1 MRKLNTG
8 STSIALIGV
17 IVVLV
22 VLFVGSTVF
31 WVQNIFMTSQKDATS
46 TEEQKKE
53 TLDVEVDSSK
63 PTISQEEQ
71 SKKTQEVAV
80 DLSEATV
87 NQEEQGI
94 QESKTIETTV
104 QKEPRQEDNVFEDKE
119 NKVSGKCTTIAYN
132 GFPTDKINLYFYE
145 NGLNENMQKYDEFV
159 SESIAIIFGGSSGEK
174 VYPGVE
180 PFKSLER
187 KFNIFTYQDKEND
200 CYFPVGCSLANR
212 VYPDLSVC
220 QGGFAAPS
228 DWGELDGNYNIIVI
242 ATSDWSGQASGS
254 SSLNRLDSKTLRV
267 TSADIIYVNVNSAN
281 DSTLLHEL
289 GHRIGFLDE
298 EYSFF
303 DLYLGARTFSP
314 NVDSFSCTKWCQGVD
329 VQSACYGKYTSWL
342 DCFTN
347 RVVEKSTEVQDILQK
362 SGVGYSSDD
371 YNWWSAC
378 FETRNIQLCGDMLF
392 AFITPHIGGTG
403 EEWVSDWDYCKAQ
416 YLEAPGQNSCDLGLN
431 CSQGAGCYV
440 GESFSRFLPS
450 QENQF
455 IMGNDTRTNDK
466 FNAYDEEI
474 LRHNILNKIRY
485 VDVEVTER

>member
-31 WVQNIFMTSQKDATS
+31 WVQNIFMTSQKDTIS

-53 TLDVEVDSSK
+53 TRDVEVDSSK
-63 PTISQEEQ
+63 LTISQEEQ
-71 SKKTQEVAV
+71 NKRVQEVEV
-80 DLSEATV
+80 DSSEATV
-87 NQEEQGI
+87 NQGEQGI
-94 QESKTIETTV
+94 QESKAIETTV

-145 NGLNENMQKYDEFV
+145 NGFNENMQKYDEFV

-187 KFNIFTYQDKEND
+187 EFNIFAYQDKESD
-200 CYFPVGCSLANR
+200 CSSLVPCSLASR
-212 VYPDLSVC
+212 VYPDLSAC

-228 DWGELDGNYNIIVI
+228 DWGEPDGNYNIIVLAI
-242 ATSDWSGQASGS
+242 FGWSGQTSGS
-254 SSLNRLDSKTLRV
+254 RSLNRLDSKTLRV

-281 DSTLLHEL
+281 DSTLPHEL

-303 DLYLGARTFSP
+303 DLYLGAKTFSP
-314 NVDSFSCTKWCQGVD
+314 NVDSFNCTKWCQGVD
-329 VQSACYGKYTSWL
+329 VQSACYEKYT
-342 DCFTN
+342 
-347 RVVEKSTEVQDILQK
+347 
-362 SGVGYSSDD
+362 
-371 YNWWSAC
+371 
-378 FETRNIQLCGDMLF
+378 
-392 AFITPHIGGTG
+392 
-403 EEWVSDWDYCKAQ
+403 
-416 YLEAPGQNSCDLGLN
+416 
-431 CSQGAGCYV
+431 
-440 GESFSRFLPS
+440 
-450 QENQF
+450 
-455 IMGNDTRTNDK
+455 
-466 FNAYDEEI
+466 
-474 LRHNILNKIRY
+474 
-485 VDVEVTER
+485 